1 MSCGSTACNSTNNLE
16 PASPSF
22 PDLRW
27 LWKIPL
33 AWLARTALGW
43 ERRYQRRQL
52 LKLDDRLLGDIGY
65 RLNMSDSKSG
75 GAKPATSVIAA
86 KETTMNMRTVTLIA
100 ALCTTAAWAPARAQT
115 VETSVVKV
123 PQDIVYKGLP
133 GAPQHVTLYGDSSQP
148 GLYVDRIRF
157 LPGMKVMPHWHPDT
171 VRTVLV
177 MSGTFYFAV
186 GEQWDESKLM
196 AYPAGT
202 LYSEPPR
209 TPHYA
214 WAKDGEVILQI
225 TAIGPTGNVAV
236 APNKP

>member
-1 MSCGSTACNSTNNLE
+1 MSCGSIACNSTNNLE
-16 PASPSF
+16 AASPSF

-52 LKLDDRLLGDIGY
+52 LKLDGLLGDIGY
-65 RLNMSDSKSG
+65 RLKMSDSKSG
-75 GAKPATSVIAA
+75 GAKPAMSVIAA
-86 KETTMNMRTVTLIA
+86 KEITMNMRTVTLIA

-148 GLYVDRIRF
+148 GLYV
-157 LPGMKVMPHWHPDT
+157 
-171 VRTVLV
+171 
-177 MSGTFYFAV
+177 YFAV
-186 GEQWDESKLM
+186 GEQWDESKLV

-214 WAKDGEVILQI
+214 WARDGEVILQI

-236 APNKP
+236 APKKP